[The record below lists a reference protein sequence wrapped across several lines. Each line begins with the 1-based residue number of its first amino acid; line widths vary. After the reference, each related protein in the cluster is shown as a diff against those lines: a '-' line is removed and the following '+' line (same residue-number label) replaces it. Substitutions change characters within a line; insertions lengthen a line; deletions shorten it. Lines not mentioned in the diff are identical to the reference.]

1 MRDAGPT
8 RRTVL
13 TGLGALFA
21 VGLGATACT
30 SDDSSGPTPAQRK
43 EDDQIR
49 ERAKQ
54 AAADLLNRYDAVVAA
69 HPDLGAQLRPYADEV
84 ALHLTTFGGV
94 RTAPPAATPP
104 GESVPADA
112 KAALADL
119 ATREQQGADGRLV
132 DLPAASPELA
142 RVLASVSACQFV
154 HAQNLG
160 SAA

>member
-13 TGLGALFA
+13 TGLGALVA

-30 SDDSSGPTPAQRK
+30 SDDNSGPTPEQRK
-43 EDDQIR
+43 ADDEIR
-49 ERAKQ
+49 ERAQ
-54 AAADLLNRYDAVVAA
+54 AASVSLLDRYDAVIAA
-69 HPDLGAQLRPYADEV
+69 HPALAGRLRPYADEV
-84 ALHLTTFGGV
+84 GLHLAAFGGT
-94 RTAPPAATPP
+94 RTPSAASTPP
-104 GESVPADA
+104 GETVPADP

-119 ATREQQGADGRLV
+119 ASLEQRGADGRLV
-132 DLPAASPELA
+132 DLPTASPELA

>member
-13 TGLGALFA
+13 TGLGALAA

-43 EDDQIR
+43 ADDEIR
-49 ERAKQ
+49 ERARQ
-54 AAADLLNRYDAVVAA
+54 ASASLLDHYDAVLAA
-69 HPDLGAQLRPYADEV
+69 HPALVGRLRPYADEV
-84 ALHLTTFGGV
+84 GLHLTAFGGT
-94 RTAPPAATPP
+94 RTPPPAATPP

-112 KAALADL
+112 NGALADL
-119 ATREQQGADGRLV
+119 ASREQRGADGRLV
-132 DLPAASPELA
+132 DLPTATPELA